1 MTNPNPP
8 AADNSP
14 AAVIWDMDGTLTDTE
29 PLWAIATYEM
39 SERMGRRLTVEK
51 HAATM
56 GGTFDNT
63 FRVCAEHAGITP
75 AAAARDR
82 YRRILFDRVA
92 ELFSE
97 RLTLN
102 PGVRD
107 ILDGLRAR
115 GTAMYVATNT
125 PRELADLA
133 ITAVGRD
140 YFADTVCGDEVPR
153 GKPAPDI
160 YREVANR
167 AGVSPGQCL
176 VFEDSPTG
184 MTAAR
189 DAGCRVVGVPGPA
202 GDGPPDV
209 PTLGELTGDP
219 GLTGADFRG
228 VDVAAIDALFWSVTP
243 TPAPCGGLDV
253 QE

>member
-1 MTNPNPP
+1 
-8 AADNSP
+8 
-14 AAVIWDMDGTLTDTE
+14 MDGTLTDTE

-63 FRVCAEHAGITP
+63 FRVCAEHADITP
-75 AAAARDR
+75 DDATRDR

-92 ELFSE
+92 ELFSK

-107 ILDGLRAR
+107 ILNGLQSR
-115 GTAMYVATNT
+115 GTPMYVATNT

-140 YFADTVCGDEVPR
+140 YFADTVCGDEVTR

-160 YREVANR
+160 YREVARR
-167 AGVSPGQCL
+167 AGVSPGECL

-189 DAGCRVVGVPGPA
+189 DAGCRVIGVPGPA
-202 GDGPPDV
+202 GDGPKDV
-209 PTLGELTGDP
+209 PTLGGLTGAP
-219 GLTGADFRG
+219 ELTGADFRG
-228 VDVAAIDALFWSVTP
+228 IDVATIDALFRSITP
-243 TPAPCGGLDV
+243 TPAPRSERDV

>member
-1 MTNPNPP
+1 MTKPKQPTAP
-8 AADNSP
+8 DTP

-29 PLWAIATYEM
+29 PLWAIATYEL

-75 AAAARDR
+75 DDAARDR
-82 YRRILFDRVA
+82 YRRVLFDRVA
-92 ELFSE
+92 ELFAE

-102 PGVRD
+102 PGVRE

-133 ITAVGRD
+133 IAAVGRD

-160 YREVANR
+160 YREVASR
-167 AGVSPGQCL
+167 AGVSPGECL

-202 GDGPPDV
+202 GDGPPGV
-209 PTLGELTGDP
+209 PTLGELTGEP

-228 VDVAAIDALFWSVTP
+228 VDVDAVDALFRSLTP
-243 TPAPCGGLDV
+243 TREPRTDRDV